1 MIQKRL
7 LGALTA
13 LSAVIAACGSATI
26 DGAPGDSSGGSGPT
40 AGTPGVSTGGI
51 GNGTGTGGTGT
62 GPGTGGTGTG
72 PGTGGTGTGPG
83 AGGSGNPQ
91 TGGTGTVGTGGTP
104 ADPVG
109 ACKPGL
115 PSATQIPKLRNRQ
128 YANAVKDLLG
138 ITKIDNQPVADV
150 MYADFTGAMTNT
162 AWDSYKSVAAKI
174 AAAVVADATAKGKFI
189 SCDPTV
195 AGCIKTTVEAF
206 GRKAFRRPLRAD
218 EVTKFEAFGNT
229 TPKGTANEITAAL
242 IEAFLVS
249 PSFLLMP
256 EVGKIGTDGN
266 AVAETATATDGT
278 PALKLTSNEVATKL
292 SFLLWG
298 SIPDDALT
306 MAASSDQLQTAA
318 QIKAQADRLLK
329 DPRSGEMLSAFHSEW
344 ARINDS
350 GAHWYEGRDHDPA
363 KFPGYKPEAKESYKA
378 EMNAFFADV
387 ALSGGSFQDLFTSK
401 VGFVNK
407 DNAYIYGLDPAGY
420 GTDLTKVTLQDRP
433 GFLTRAGFLSSYSN
447 YGASSPILR
456 GAYIGIW
463 ILSLPIGAPDP
474 SFAMTT
480 VNGTFATQR
489 AYVEA
494 LTEKS
499 PACMGCHQSVN
510 PPGYIFEKFD
520 AIGKVQTKDPL
531 GGAID
536 ATITTANVTLGTKP
550 DGTLDTRPMSS
561 PEQLMAA
568 VAEMAAPGNRY
579 AKVLVEFGYDRDN
592 NQFDQ
597 CVVDQLSAK
606 IKAGA
611 YPILSLAADLTQ
623 ADSFRLRAVVQ

>member
-1 MIQKRL
+1 MGTTQ
-7 LGALTA
+7 
-13 LSAVIAACGSATI
+13 
-26 DGAPGDSSGGSGPT
+26 SGGSGPT
-40 AGTPGVSTGGI
+40 GS
-51 GNGTGTGGTGT
+51 
-62 GPGTGGTGTG
+62 
-72 PGTGGTGTGPG
+72 
-83 AGGSGNPQ
+83 GGSP
-91 TGGTGTVGTGGTP
+91 
-104 ADPVG
+104 DPVG
-109 ACKPGL
+109 TCKPGL
-115 PSATQIPKLRNRQ
+115 PTATQIPKLRNRQ

-174 AAAVVADATAKGKFI
+174 AAAVVADATAKAKFI
-189 SCDPTV
+189 SCDPTA

-206 GRKAFRRPLRAD
+206 GRKAFRRALRAD
-218 EVTKFEAFGNT
+218 EVAKFEAFGTT
-229 TPKGTANEITAAL
+229 TPKGTANEVTAAL

-363 KFPGYKPEAKESYKA
+363 KFPGYKPEAKASYKA
-378 EMNAFFADV
+378 EINAFFADV

-420 GTDLTKVTLQDRP
+420 GAELTKVTLPDRP

-447 YGASSPILR
+447 YDASSPILR

-474 SFAMTT
+474 AFAMTT
-480 VNGTFATQR
+480 VTGTFATQR

-499 PACMGCHQSVN
+499 AACMGCHQSVN

-520 AIGKVQTKDPL
+520 AIGKVQTKDPR
-531 GGAID
+531 GGAVD
-536 ATITTANVTLGTKP
+536 AAVTTAKVTFGTKP
-550 DGTLDTRPMSS
+550 DGSLDTRDISS
-561 PEQLMAA
+561 PEDLMAG
-568 VAEMAAPGNRY
+568 VAQMSAPGNRY

-606 IKAGA
+606 IKMGA
-611 YPILSLAADLTQ
+611 YPIVSLAADLTQ
-623 ADSFRLRAVVQ
+623 ADSFRLRTVVQ